1 MKRRRKGPNTQPGL
15 ARQHLLDKYCDVP
28 SPHFIQTGHI
38 LYLYITAG
46 ESSRTATAR
55 EIIRYIPEM
64 TLEQAKTKVKLLVEK
79 TLTKYRKLTNEREF
93 SQFEEVCSR
102 KFCGISTT
110 TTVPHAKSPSAEQ
123 VPKRS
128 PLKTR
133 QVARTNCPS
142 CTRYKESLK
151 NMRQKHLQMQRSK
164 YLAIKTLRARQK
176 NKGTIRILNQKLKRK
191 EKQISDLKNLLKS
204 HEAETIAKLKKQYKV
219 KARSHMRLKKSL

>member
-1 MKRRRKGPNTQPGL
+1 MSLQLIMKRRKGPNTQPGL

-28 SPHFIQTGHI
+28 SHHCIQIGHI

-55 EIIRYIPEM
+55 EVIRYIPEM
-64 TLEQAKTKVKLLVEK
+64 TEDQAKTKVKLLVEK

-110 TTVPHAKSPSAEQ
+110 TTVPRAKSPSAEQ
-123 VPKRS
+123 VQKRS

-133 QVARTNCPS
+133 QVARTNCPC

-164 YLAIKTLRARQK
+164 YLAIKTLRAQQK

-191 EKQISDLKNLLKS
+191 EKKS
-204 HEAETIAKLKKQYKV
+204 KYPT
-219 KARSHMRLKKSL
+219 